1 MFIKFI
7 LNKPYKH
14 IIRGVNVM
22 IDLEKIIEG
31 LEMVDDIVDCYYNPE
46 KDEIFLSNIG
56 EYEELSEDEIDEL
69 FEKSIILPTKYKI
82 NEYQIMV
89 DFIETI
95 DNLEIKSNLQRLIQG
110 KGAFRR
116 FKNYC
121 FNVNIIQDWYKFKEE
136 RYKQIA
142 IEWCEQNDLKYK

>member
-1 MFIKFI
+1 
-7 LNKPYKH
+7 
-14 IIRGVNVM
+14 M

>member
-1 MFIKFI
+1 MVT
-7 LNKPYKH
+7 LS
-14 IIRGVNVM
+14 
-22 IDLEKIIEG
+22 KIIDG
-31 LEMVDDIVDCYYNPE
+31 LEMVDNIVDCYYNSE

-56 EYEELSEDEIDEL
+56 EYEELTEDEIDEL

-116 FKNYC
+116 FKDYC
-121 FNVNIIQDWYKFKEE
+121 FDENIIQDWYKYRDE
-136 RYKQIA
+136 RYKEIA
-142 IEWCEQNDLKYK
+142 IEWCKQNELKYK

>member
-1 MFIKFI
+1 MVT
-7 LNKPYKH
+7 LS
-14 IIRGVNVM
+14 
-22 IDLEKIIEG
+22 KIIDG

-121 FNVNIIQDWYKFKEE
+121 SNVNIIQEWYNFRDK
-136 RYKQIA
+136 RYKKIA
-142 IEWCEQNDLKYK
+142 ISWCKQNELEYM